1 MVTPA
6 VIVFDLNGTLL
17 DTEALAAPI
26 RRIFGRK
33 LSVDAWFTKVLL
45 YSMATSLAGDYRPFG
60 EIAVA
65 VLEMSAAGK
74 GIPLRAADIENVKSG
89 MERLPPFP
97 EVKKAL
103 RRLRETGFRL
113 AVLTNSSRANL
124 EEQLRHSGLAEYF
137 EQAISVDTVR
147 RFKPARDTYR
157 AAAYLLGVDVHNV
170 LMVAAHPWD
179 LLGATRAGCRTALL
193 TRPGKALFPD
203 APMPDYVAGNLQELA
218 ERLVSNS
225 GSPMEPE
232 PRNAGRWVTFVGC
245 GVAVGALGGTLARR
259 LYTGSKG

>member
-1 MVTPA
+1 MMPA

-26 RRIFGRK
+26 RRIFGRN
-33 LSVDAWFTKVLL
+33 LSVDEWFTKVLL
-45 YSMATSLAGDYRPFG
+45 YSMATSLAGDYRPFN

-65 VLEMSAAGK
+65 VLEMGAAGQ
-74 GIPLRAADIENVKSG
+74 GVPLRADDIENVKNG

-113 AVLTNSSRANL
+113 AVLTNSSRASL

-147 RFKPARDTYR
+147 RYKPARDTYR
-157 AAAYLLGVDVHNV
+157 AAAYLLGIDVHNV

-193 TRPGKALFPD
+193 TRPGKALFPG
-203 APMPDYVAGNLQELA
+203 APMPDYVAGSLQELM
-218 ERLVSNS
+218 ERLITKG
-225 GSPMEPE
+225 GSPAEPE
-232 PRNAGRWVTFVGC
+232 RGHTGRWVTLAGC
-245 GVAVGALGGTLARR
+245 GVAAGVLGGALARR
-259 LYTGSKG
+259 LQAGSKS